1 MSWQASSLIVL
12 ALALVAGFAW
22 YERDKPPAR
31 VLALVATLAALA
43 VVGRLAFAAIPN
55 VKPTTDIVL
64 FAGYALGAVPGFAVG
79 AVTAVVSNVFLAQ
92 GPWTP
97 WQMVGWGGVGIAG
110 ALIAWLMRGREI
122 SRWALAALCGLA
134 GLAFGAWM
142 DLYQLTLAARQD
154 LDTYLAISASSLPY
168 NLAHAVGNVVFCL
181 LIGPLFIR
189 ALSRYRRR
197 LQVSWRAPAA
207 ASAAALALVLLLP
220 AAALAASP
228 ADRAERWLLRVQ
240 NKDGGYGAAPKASSS
255 ELFSGWSALGLAASG
270 RNPRDVRR
278 PGGRSLYTY
287 VSHSAGALSD
297 AGAIERTIFV
307 LEAAGVSS
315 RDFRGRDLVAALTR
329 RRRSNGSIGGF
340 VSYTAFGVI
349 ALRAAGASAGSS
361 TVLWLVSAQN
371 ADGGFGLAPASASD
385 SDITGAALQAL
396 AVVGRA
402 RSSAARRAVAW
413 LRANQ
418 NDDGGFGQFK
428 GRSSNAQSTSY
439 AVQGLVAAGA
449 GGATLTRS
457 LAYLRGLQRSD
468 GSIAYSSSS
477 SQTPVW
483 VTAQALMAL
492 ERAPLPLAAVPRR
505 ERKKSEPAA
514 SAADVAAPPPAAAE
528 RSAPSAGES
537 SQTAGSEGEPA
548 APQEDEPAA
557 VIPPLTI
564 DRPSAEAPADGG
576 LRVDSTDSGA
586 AEGSSDGGPAI
597 WLVTLLVAA
606 AALAVFLARRRLI
619 PSRLRGRAST

>member
-97 WQMVGWGGVGIAG
+97 WQMVGWGGVGVAG

-142 DLYQLTLAARQD
+142 DLYQLTLAAHQD

-255 ELFSGWSALGLAASG
+255 ELISGWSALGLAASG

-278 PGGRSLYTY
+278 PGGRSLSTY
-287 VSHSAGALSD
+287 VSRSAGALSD
-297 AGAIERTIFV
+297 VGAIERTMLV
-307 LEAAGVSS
+307 LEAAGLSS

-361 TVLWLVSAQN
+361 TVSWLVSAQN

-385 SDITGAALQAL
+385 SDITGAAVQAL

-402 RSSAARRAVAW
+402 RSAAARGAVAW
-413 LRANQ
+413 LRCKPERRR
-418 NDDGGFGQFK
+418 GL
-428 GRSSNAQSTSY
+428 RP
-439 AVQGLVAAGA
+439 VQGTQLQRAVHELCGAGARGGGRRRGDAVPVTRVPERPAALRRQHRLLVLEQPDAGVGDGAGADGARARAAAAGGRAAAGA
-449 GGATLTRS
+449 KAAQARGERRRGRCAAGRGGASGAVGKRVVRNGGPGEGVRRDAGGTAGRGHS
-457 LAYLRGLQRSD
+457 PAHGRPALRRGACR
-468 GSIAYSSSS
+468 GR
-477 SQTPVW
+477 P
-483 VTAQALMAL
+483 
-492 ERAPLPLAAVPRR
+492 ERRPRR
-505 ERKKSEPAA
+505 
-514 SAADVAAPPPAAAE
+514 
-528 RSAPSAGES
+528 
-537 SQTAGSEGEPA
+537 
-548 APQEDEPAA
+548 
-557 VIPPLTI
+557 
-564 DRPSAEAPADGG
+564 
-576 LRVDSTDSGA
+576 
-586 AEGSSDGGPAI
+586 
-597 WLVTLLVAA
+597 
-606 AALAVFLARRRLI
+606 
-619 PSRLRGRAST
+619 

>member
-1 MSWQASSLIVL
+1 M
-12 ALALVAGFAW
+12 
-22 YERDKPPAR
+22 
-31 VLALVATLAALA
+31 
-43 VVGRLAFAAIPN
+43 
-55 VKPTTDIVL
+55 
-64 FAGYALGAVPGFAVG
+64 
-79 AVTAVVSNVFLAQ
+79 
-92 GPWTP
+92 
-97 WQMVGWGGVGIAG
+97 
-110 ALIAWLMRGREI
+110 
-122 SRWALAALCGLA
+122 
-134 GLAFGAWM
+134 
-142 DLYQLTLAARQD
+142 
-154 LDTYLAISASSLPY
+154 
-168 NLAHAVGNVVFCL
+168 
-181 LIGPLFIR
+181 
-189 ALSRYRRR
+189 
-197 LQVSWRAPAA
+197 
-207 ASAAALALVLLLP
+207 
-220 AAALAASP
+220 
-228 ADRAERWLLRVQ
+228 
-240 NKDGGYGAAPKASSS
+240 
-255 ELFSGWSALGLAASG
+255 FSGWSALGLAASG

-278 PGGRSLYTY
+278 PGGRSLSTY
-287 VSHSAGALSD
+287 VSRSAGALSD
-297 AGAIERTIFV
+297 VGAIERTMLV
-307 LEAAGVSS
+307 LEAAGLSS

-349 ALRAAGASAGSS
+349 ALRAAGASAGGS
-361 TVLWLVSAQN
+361 TVSWLVSAQN

-402 RSSAARRAVAW
+402 RSAAARRAVAW

-418 NDDGGFGQFK
+418 NDDGGFGQFR

-449 GGATLTRS
+449 GGATLSRS
-457 LAYLRGLQRSD
+457 LAYLGGLQRSD

-505 ERKKSEPAA
+505 ERKKREPAA

-528 RSAPSAGES
+528 PSAPSAGES
-537 SQTAGSEGEPA
+537 SQTAGGEGEPA

-557 VIPPLTI
+557 VIPPLTF
-564 DRPSAEAPADGG
+564 DRPSAEAPADDG
-576 LRVDSTDSGA
+576 LRVDRTDTGA

-597 WLVTLLVAA
+597 WLVALLVAA
-606 AALAVFLARRRLI
+606 AALAAFLARRRLI